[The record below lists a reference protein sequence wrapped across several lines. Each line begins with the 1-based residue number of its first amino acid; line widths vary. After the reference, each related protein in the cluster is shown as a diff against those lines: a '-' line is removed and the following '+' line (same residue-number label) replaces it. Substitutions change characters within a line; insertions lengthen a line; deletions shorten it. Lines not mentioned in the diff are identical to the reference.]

1 MMCCV
6 PSLTLPVIPD
16 GRIAGSPQPVLPVG
30 GGLILRPWRLADARV
45 VAAAYA
51 DPAIQRWHARRV
63 DSEDEARDLIM
74 RLMHAATTR
83 HGGSL
88 AVALGAARGRRK

>member
-16 GRIAGSPQPVLPVG
+16 GRIAGSPQPVLSVG

-51 DPAIQRWHARRV
+51 DPAIQRWHARR
-63 DSEDEARDLIM
+63 DEARDLIM